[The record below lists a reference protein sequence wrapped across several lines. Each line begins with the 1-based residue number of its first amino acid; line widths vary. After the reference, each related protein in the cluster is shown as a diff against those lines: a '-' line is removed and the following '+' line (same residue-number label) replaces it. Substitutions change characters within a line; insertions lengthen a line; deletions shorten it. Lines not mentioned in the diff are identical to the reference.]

1 MKIEFKSV
9 LETGLDETLRVLNL
23 GFSDYFVP
31 IQVDLGGF
39 MHMCVVDGIDLA
51 LSRVSFQNGTPAGV
65 GLIARRGWTSRL
77 AAMAVVPDMRRQGVG
92 RLLMEKLIE
101 ESIQRGDRRIE
112 LEVIQEN
119 HPAVQLYQDMAF
131 KARRQLLSYRLDPA
145 PPGTAHALNEIDLLT
160 AARLVTAWGLPDLPW
175 QLSGESLALATP
187 PGRAYQLGEAVVIL
201 SDPTKDTISL
211 RSLVTKPNGAYES
224 LAQNLLDALFN
235 QFQGKVWVVP
245 ALWPEESCG
254 VLEKTGF
261 KLGKLSQ
268 FQMYRDLI

>member
-51 LSRVSFQNGTPAGV
+51 LSRVSFLSGTPAGV

-77 AAMAVVPDMRRQGVG
+77 AGMAVVPDMRRQGVG

-101 ESIQRGDRRIE
+101 ESIQRGDRGIE

-119 HPAVQLYQDMAF
+119 HPAVQLYQGMGF
-131 KARRQLLSYRLDPA
+131 KIRRQLLSYRLDPA

-160 AARLVTAWGLPDLPW
+160 AARIVTAWGLPDLPW

-187 PGRAYQLGEAVVIL
+187 PGRA
-201 SDPTKDTISL
+201 P
-211 RSLVTKPNGAYES
+211 
-224 LAQNLLDALFN
+224 
-235 QFQGKVWVVP
+235 
-245 ALWPEESCG
+245 
-254 VLEKTGF
+254 
-261 KLGKLSQ
+261 
-268 FQMYRDLI
+268 